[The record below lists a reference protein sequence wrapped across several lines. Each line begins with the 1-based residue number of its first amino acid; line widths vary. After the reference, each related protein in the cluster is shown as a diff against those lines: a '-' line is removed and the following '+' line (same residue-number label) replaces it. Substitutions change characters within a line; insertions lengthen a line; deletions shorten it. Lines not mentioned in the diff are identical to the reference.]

1 MPQKKLFQKGR
12 KNAYI
17 KHFRA
22 GIKQKKISCVLKEK
36 KFSMNKIIL
45 VLIFSALI
53 LAIDFYLFQPLK
65 ILTAQKKAKF
75 RRIVFS
81 LHFGISALVIG
92 ASVIYQLLPP
102 ETLNYAAKRWLGTI
116 FFVIYAA
123 KFFGLIPLFLDDLR
137 RLTVFLFKKVTRI
150 FSAQKTVLPT
160 ENGAQTSKKGITRS
174 EFLAKTSLL
183 MVGTPLVFM
192 SNGIFNGAYD
202 YRVRRQRVLIPNLP
216 KAFHGFRLV
225 QISDV
230 HSGSFFDEKAV
241 MRGIE
246 MLNAEKPDIVCF
258 TGDLVNNTADEMRDY
273 AKIFSKIKAD
283 KGVFS
288 VTGNHDYGDYVRWD
302 SPEKKAKNFE
312 NLKKAHSEMGWN
324 LLLNEHRYIEATG
337 EKIALLGVENWG
349 NRGFAKYGKL
359 TEACRNAEADTKILL
374 SHDPSHWDAEIL
386 PQQKDIDLT
395 LSGHTHGFQFGVE
408 IGNFKWSPV
417 QYVYEQ
423 WAGLYE
429 KNGQKLY
436 VNRGFGFL
444 GFPGRIGIMPEI
456 TVLELVRS

>member
-1 MPQKKLFQKGR
+1 LQT
-12 KNAYI
+12 
-17 KHFRA
+17 
-22 GIKQKKISCVLKEK
+22 KKISLRFERK

-45 VLIFSALI
+45 VLFLSALI

-65 ILTAQKKAKF
+65 LLTAQKKANF
-75 RRIVFS
+75 RRIIFS

-92 ASVIYQLLPP
+92 STAIYQLLPP
-102 ETLNYAAKRWLGTI
+102 ETLNFVAKRWLATLW
-116 FFVIYAA
+116 FVIYAA
-123 KFFGLIPLFLDDLR
+123 KIVGLFPLFVDDLR
-137 RLTVFLFKKVTRI
+137 RLIKFLYTKTARI
-150 FSAQKTVLPT
+150 FAAKKTAISAENPT
-160 ENGAQTSKKGITRS
+160 QASEKGITRS
-174 EFLAKTSLL
+174 EFLAKTSLM
-183 MVGTPLVFM
+183 MVGAPLVLM
-192 SNGIFNGAYD
+192 SNGILNGAYD
-202 YRVRRQRVLIPNLP
+202 YRVRRQRVVIPNLP

-312 NLKKAHSEMGWN
+312 DLKKAHAEMGWN

-337 EKIALLGVENWG
+337 EKIAFLGVENWG
-349 NRGFAKYGKL
+349 NRGFAKYGNL
-359 TEACRNAEADTKILL
+359 ADACRNAEADTKILL